1 VKLRRPTRLIHPRY
15 PIYIAPKENDV
26 YVVGATEIESDDLS
40 EMSVR
45 SAMELLSAV
54 YTVHSGFAEARIL
67 EMSTQCRPTL
77 QDNLP
82 AVQIHQDKGRPDL
95 ILINGLY
102 RHGFMI
108 APAILDCVLE
118 ILESGA
124 SPTAQELGLNITGAE
139 KHSGVDVCV

>member
-15 PIYIAPKENDV
+15 PIYIAPKENDI

-67 EMSTQCRPTL
+67 EMATQCRPTL
-77 QDNLP
+77 KNNLP
-82 AVQIHQDKGRPDL
+82 EIRTQQNKGLADL
-95 ILINGLY
+95 IMINGLY

-108 APAILDCVLE
+108 APAVLDCTLQLLE
-118 ILESGA
+118 RGESA
-124 SPTAQELGLNITGAE
+124 TALELGLSITKDTNPQELA
-139 KHSGVDVCV
+139 CA